1 MAPVSMSATDLS
13 AARAELGLTA
23 EQFATELELTPE
35 RYAAYEAGRAKL
47 PKYQAKLVAF
57 QLAYSRRDQALAKS
71 GLPPCPWVEQL
82 EREASSDAEPETGT
96 SYLQRLQA
104 HVKSCDICQ
113 ARERFVRE
121 RFPDMPDLPM
131 PGGMGIL
138 LGAMSWVEDRPE
150 WMRPA
155 LYGAALLAAMTSL
168 RVVFLV
174 FGAFRHP
181 KLLLW
186 AVGAMALAALG
197 GAAGGLVYSFI
208 GRPARRVPVVGP
220 YLAGIVAVAGYMASI
235 LGLIALAGGS
245 SGMKFDRDA
254 MVFAFGITTILFG
267 LVVGHSMFRPAK
279 IEA

>member
-1 MAPVSMSATDLS
+1 MSATELA

-23 EQFATELELTPE
+23 EEFATELELTPE
-35 RYAAYEAGRAKL
+35 RYAAYEAGRARL

-57 QLAYSRRDQALAKS
+57 QLACARRDQAVAQS
-71 GLPPCPWVEQL
+71 GIPLCPWIEQWGREAPSDAKAESGRAYL
-82 EREASSDAEPETGT
+82 ERLEAHT
-96 SYLQRLQA
+96 
-104 HVKSCDICQ
+104 KSCDICQ
-113 ARERFVRE
+113 ARERFIHE
-121 RFPDMPDLPM
+121 HFPEMPRFPM

-138 LGAMSWVEDRPE
+138 LGAISWVEDRPE

-155 LYGAALLAAMTSL
+155 LYGAALLAAMTAL
-168 RVVFLV
+168 RVVFLL
-174 FGAFRHP
+174 FGVFRHP
-181 KLLLW
+181 KLLLL

-235 LGLIALAGGS
+235 LGLIALGDGS
-245 SGMKFDRDA
+245 SPVKGGA
-254 MVFAFGITTILFG
+254 MVFGFGVITILFG
-267 LVVGHSMFRPAK
+267 LVVGHSMFRPRK

>member
-1 MAPVSMSATDLS
+1 MMAPASIGAAELS

-23 EQFATELELTPE
+23 EEFATQLDLTLE
-35 RYAAYEAGRAKL
+35 RYAACEAGRTRL

-57 QLAYSRRDQALAKS
+57 QLACARREHALAES
-71 GLPPCPWVEQL
+71 GLPPCPWVEQWD
-82 EREASSDAEPETGT
+82 REAPSGAESETNL
-96 SYLQRLQA
+96 SYLQRREA
-104 HVKSCDICQ
+104 HAKSCDICE

-121 RFPDMPDLPM
+121 RFPDLPHLPV

-138 LGAMSWVEDRPE
+138 LGAMSWVEARPE

-174 FGAFRHP
+174 FGAFRQP

-186 AVGAMALAALG
+186 AFGAMTLAALG

-220 YLAGIVAVAGYMASI
+220 YLAGIVAVAGYLGCI
-235 LGLIALAGGS
+235 LGLIALGDRN
-245 SGMKFDRDA
+245 SGMKGGA
-254 MVFAFGITTILFG
+254 MVFAFSVGSILFG
-267 LVVGHSMFRPAK
+267 LIVGHSLFRPQK